1 METYI
6 ILIRGINVG
15 GKNAL
20 PMADLRKFLEGQ
32 GFTDVTTYIA
42 SGNIIL
48 RSDKLAN
55 EIRDCLEKGLPENF
69 KFDDEFVKILV
80 LTSAQFQDMVANKP
94 EGFGE
99 QPDQYHSD
107 FIFLMD
113 IDAAETMSVFSP
125 REGVDRVWPGEGV
138 IYSQRLSAQRT
149 KSRLNKIMG
158 SPAYKS
164 MTIRSWNTV
173 VKLREIIRK
182 METG

>member
-6 ILIRGINVG
+6 VLIRGINVG

-20 PMADLRKFLEGQ
+20 SMADLRKFLEGQ

-42 SGNIIL
+42 SGNVIL
-48 RSDKLAN
+48 RSDKPAN

-69 KFDDEFVKILV
+69 KFDDEFIKVLV
-80 LTSAQFQDMVANKP
+80 LTSAQFQAVVVNKP

-107 FIFLMD
+107 AIFLMD

-125 REGVDRVWPGEGV
+125 REGVDCIWPGEGV
-138 IYSQRLSAQRT
+138 IYSQRLSALRT

-173 VKLREIIRK
+173 VKLREFIRK
-182 METG
+182 MGTE